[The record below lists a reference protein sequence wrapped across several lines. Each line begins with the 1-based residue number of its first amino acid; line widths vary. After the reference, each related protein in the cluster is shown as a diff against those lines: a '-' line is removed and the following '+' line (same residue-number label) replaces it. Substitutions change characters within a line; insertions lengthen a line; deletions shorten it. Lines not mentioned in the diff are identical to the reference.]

1 MASELSELSSLARG
15 LDLGASV
22 ASGGAS
28 KASAEDSLREL
39 RSTMQASAFDLPPV
53 DDFLTGS
60 VLPRSS
66 ATSLQSTSPKRA
78 PPAPAGTL
86 NSPTPAGTPLLDSSS
101 SYQLPNTANTKAVAK
116 AMTALKD
123 KVASLTAER
132 DEFSCKLL
140 QLQTAHDALRAS
152 FADAQAIAANDVRTA
167 VAGMDAQ
174 NLALHKELDFV
185 KDIAQAAE
193 SEKRAAQ
200 ASVISLERQLAGM
213 RFDAETRM
221 HELEARATSATQA
234 EALAQ
239 SRARELEAELGTLK
253 AKYDEQAGQK
263 RRVDEALRSVLAIN
277 EALLTRVSAGVI
289 SPDCL

>member
-1 MASELSELSSLARG
+1 
-15 LDLGASV
+15 
-22 ASGGAS
+22 
-28 KASAEDSLREL
+28 
-39 RSTMQASAFDLPPV
+39 
-53 DDFLTGS
+53 
-60 VLPRSS
+60 
-66 ATSLQSTSPKRA
+66 
-78 PPAPAGTL
+78 
-86 NSPTPAGTPLLDSSS
+86 
-101 SYQLPNTANTKAVAK
+101 
-116 AMTALKD
+116 MTALKD

-132 DEFSCKLL
+132 DEFSSKLL